1 LSFKAYVLEFKDRSQ
16 DQGGRILDTPSINDL
31 NICVATENGSGSAS
45 SNNILFKAIF
55 KMGIP
60 CSSKNMFPSN
70 IQGLPTWYQ
79 IRANADGYLSRKDVI
94 DVMVMFNDATAGKDI
109 YRVRDGGLILYDD
122 STPLAANLKRD
133 GVQYI
138 GFPANKLVAK
148 LVPASPLRAKQRNM
162 VYVGALAYLFGIDMS
177 VIKSVLEDT
186 FGKKPAVI
194 ESNMICIDA
203 GYQYCKEQNFKQNIA
218 RFEPIPDGNKGKIIT
233 EGNTAAA
240 LGAIYGGA
248 SVICWY
254 PITPSSSLAEAM
266 EYYLPRLR
274 KTKDGKKAYAI
285 VQAEDEIA
293 SAGMVVGAGWA
304 GARAMTSTSGPGVS
318 LMNET
323 IGLAYYAEIPS
334 VFFIIQRG
342 GPSTGLPTRTQQSDI
357 SLMYNASHGDTRHI
371 ILIPHDMNSC
381 FDFARQSFNYAD
393 RFQTPVFVA
402 MDLDLGMNLWSSDPL
417 KLNQEPFDYGK
428 RLSAEQLEEW
438 TKAGKKFRRYFDQDG
453 DGIPYRTV
461 PGNPHRVA
469 SYFTRG
475 SGHDADARY
484 SEDEHDYKYILD
496 RLRKKFDT
504 ARKFVPKPIVERE
517 RGVKTGIVCY
527 GSSYEPVREARD
539 RLKARGLRTNHM
551 LIRALPLTSEV
562 RDFFAEHD
570 TIYFV
575 EQNRDGQMAAILKD
589 ECPELGTKIVSVLI
603 YNGLPATPLEVVNQI
618 FAAAQSAKTA

>member
-1 LSFKAYVLEFKDRSQ
+1 M
-16 DQGGRILDTPSINDL
+16 DTPVINDL
-31 NICVATENGSGSAS
+31 SICVATENGSGSAS
-45 SNNILFKAIF
+45 SNNVLFKAIF

-79 IRANADGYLSRKDVI
+79 IRASAEGYLSRKDDI
-94 DVMVMFNDATAGKDI
+94 DVMVMFNDATAAKDI
-109 YRVRDGGLILYDD
+109 YRVRDGGIILYDD
-122 STPLAANLKRD
+122 STPLAANLKRE

-138 GFPANKLVAK
+138 GFPANKLVTK

-177 VIKSVLEDT
+177 VIKAVLEDT
-186 FGKKPAVI
+186 FGKKPVVI
-194 ESNMICIDA
+194 ESNLVCIDA
-203 GYQYCKEQNFKQNIA
+203 GYQYCKDQGFKQNIA
-218 RFEPIPDGNKGKIIT
+218 RLEPIANGNKGKIIT

-254 PITPSSSLAEAM
+254 PITPSSSLAESM

-274 KTKDGKKAYAI
+274 KQIDGKRTYAI

-293 SAGMVVGAGWA
+293 SVGMIVGAGWA

-318 LMNET
+318 LMNES
-323 IGLAYYAEIPS
+323 IGLAYYAEVPC

-342 GPSTGLPTRTQQSDI
+342 GPSTGLPTRTQQADI
-357 SLMYNASHGDTRHI
+357 SLMYGASHGDTRHI
-371 ILIPHDMNSC
+371 LLIPHDMNSC
-381 FDFARQSFNYAD
+381 FDLARQSFNYAD

-402 MDLDLGMNLWSSDPL
+402 MDLDLGMNFWSSEPL
-417 KLNQEPFDYGK
+417 KLNQEPYDQGK
-428 RLSAEQLEEW
+428 RLSAQDLDEW

-461 PGNPHRVA
+461 PGNQNRLA

-475 SGHDADARY
+475 SGHDADAKY

-496 RLRKKFDT
+496 RLRKKFET
-504 ARKFVPKPIVERE
+504 SRKFVPKPIIEKE
-517 RGVKTGIVCY
+517 RGVKTGIICY
-527 GSSYEPVREARD
+527 GSSFEPVREARD
-539 RLKARGLRTNHM
+539 RLKARGLKTNHM

-562 RDFFAEHD
+562 RDFLAEHD
-570 TIYFV
+570 TLYLV
-575 EQNRDGQMAAILKD
+575 EQNRDAQVAAIIKD
-589 ECPELGTKIVSVLI
+589 EHPELGAKITSILV
-603 YNGLPATPLEVVNQI
+603 YDGLPVTAGEVVRQI
-618 FAAAQSAKTA
+618 FEAAQTAKTA

>member
-1 LSFKAYVLEFKDRSQ
+1 LE
-16 DQGGRILDTPSINDL
+16 TPAINDL

-79 IRANADGYLSRKDVI
+79 IRASADGYLSRKDDI
-94 DVMVMFNDATAGKDI
+94 DVMVMFNDATAAKDI
-109 YRVRDGGLILYDD
+109 YRVREGGLILHDD
-122 STPLAANLKRD
+122 SNPLPTQLKRE
-133 GVQYI
+133 GVQYV
-138 GFPANKLVAK
+138 GCPANKLVAK

-162 VYVGALAYLFGIDMS
+162 LYVGALAYLFGIDME
-177 VIKSVLEDT
+177 VIKAVLEDT

-194 ESNMICIDA
+194 ESNLICIDA
-203 GYQYCKEQNFKQNIA
+203 GYQYMKEKGFSQNIA
-218 RFEPIPDGNKGKIIT
+218 RLELIPNGNKGKIIT
-233 EGNTAAA
+233 EGNTVAA

-266 EYYLPRLR
+266 EFYLPRLR
-274 KTKDGKKAYAI
+274 KLKDGKKPYAI

-293 SAGMVVGAGWA
+293 SAGMIAGAGWA
-304 GARAMTSTSGPGVS
+304 GARAMTSTSGPGLS

-323 IGLAYYAEIPS
+323 IGLAYYAEIPC
-334 VFFIIQRG
+334 VFFIVQRG
-342 GPSTGLPTRTQQSDI
+342 GPSTGLPTRTQQADI
-357 SLMYNASHGDTRHI
+357 SLMYGASHGDTRHM

-393 RFQTPVFVA
+393 RFQTPIFVA
-402 MDLDLGMNLWSSDPL
+402 MDLDLGMNLWPSEPL
-417 KLNQEPFDYGK
+417 KLPPEPFDYGK
-428 RLSAEQLEEW
+428 RLSEAQLEEW
-438 TKAGKKFRRYFDQDG
+438 SKAGKKFRRYFDQDG

-461 PGNPHRVA
+461 PGNQNRMA

-475 SGHDADARY
+475 SGHDADAKY
-484 SEDEHDYKYILD
+484 SEDETDYKYILD

-504 ARKFVPKPIVERE
+504 ARKFVPKPIVDKE
-517 RGVKTGIVCY
+517 RGVKTGIICY

-539 RLKARGLRTNHM
+539 RLKAAGLKTNHL

-562 RDFFAEHD
+562 RDFLVEHD
-570 TIYFV
+570 TIYLV
-575 EQNRDGQMAAILKD
+575 EQNRDGQMAAIIKD
-589 ECPELGTKIVSVLI
+589 ENPDLGSKVTSILV
-603 YNGLPATPLEVVNQI
+603 YNGLPMAAGEVVRQI
-618 FAAAQSAKTA
+618 FEAAQLAQPKTA

>member
-1 LSFKAYVLEFKDRSQ
+1 
-16 DQGGRILDTPSINDL
+16 LDTPLINDL

-79 IRANADGYLSRKDVI
+79 IRASGDGYLSRKDVI
-94 DVMVMFNDATAGKDI
+94 DVMVMFNDATAAKDI
-109 YRVRDGGLILYDD
+109 YRVRDGGVILYDD
-122 STPLAANLKRD
+122 SNSLPANLKRD
-133 GVQYI
+133 GVQYF

-177 VIKSVLEDT
+177 VIKAVLEDT
-186 FGKKPAVI
+186 FGRKPAVI

-203 GYQYCKEQNFKQNIA
+203 GYQYCKEQGYKQNIA
-218 RFEPIPDGNKGKIIT
+218 RLEPIPNGNKGKIIT

-274 KTKDGKKAYAI
+274 KPINDKKAYAI

-293 SAGMVVGAGWA
+293 SVGMIVGAGWA
-304 GARAMTSTSGPGVS
+304 GARAMTSTSGPGLS
-318 LMNET
+318 LMNES
-323 IGLAYYAEIPS
+323 IGLAYYAEIPC
-334 VFFIIQRG
+334 VLFIIQRG
-342 GPSTGLPTRTQQSDI
+342 GPSTGLPTRTQQADI
-357 SLMYNASHGDTRHI
+357 SLMYGASHGDTRHI

-381 FDFARQSFNYAD
+381 FDLARQSFNYAD
-393 RFQTPVFVA
+393 RFQTPVFIA
-402 MDLDLGMNLWSSDPL
+402 MDLDLGMNFWSSDPL
-417 KLNQEPFDYGK
+417 KLNQEPFDWGK
-428 RLSAEQLEEW
+428 RLDAKQLEEW

-461 PGNPHRVA
+461 PGNENRMA

-484 SEDEHDYKYILD
+484 SEDEHDYKDILD
-496 RLRKKFDT
+496 RLRKKFET
-504 ARKFVPKPIVERE
+504 ARKFVPKPIVEKE
-517 RGVKTGIVCY
+517 RGVKTGIICY

-539 RLKARGLRTNHM
+539 RLKAQGLKTNHM

-562 RDFFAEHD
+562 FEFLAEHD
-570 TIYFV
+570 TIYLV
-575 EQNRDGQMAAILKD
+575 EQNRDGQMAAIVKD
-589 ECPELGTKIVSVLI
+589 EHPEFGTKIVSVLI

-618 FAAAQSAKTA
+618 FAAAKSAKTA

>member
-1 LSFKAYVLEFKDRSQ
+1 M
-16 DQGGRILDTPSINDL
+16 DTPLINDL

-45 SNNILFKAIF
+45 SNNVLFKAIF

-79 IRANADGYLSRKDVI
+79 IRASAEGYLSRKDVI
-94 DVMVMFNDATAGKDI
+94 DVMVMFNDATAAKDI
-109 YRVRDGGLILYDD
+109 YRVRDGGIILYDD
-122 STPLAANLKRD
+122 STALQANLKRD
-133 GVQYI
+133 GVQYV
-138 GFPANKLVAK
+138 GFPANKLVSK

-177 VIKSVLEDT
+177 VIKAVLEDT

-194 ESNMICIDA
+194 ESNLVCIDA
-203 GYQYCKEQNFKQNIA
+203 GYQYVKEQGVKQNIA
-218 RFEPIPDGNKGKIIT
+218 RLEPIPDGNKDKILT

-248 SVICWY
+248 SVVCWY
-254 PITPSSSLAEAM
+254 PITPSSSLAESM

-274 KTKDGKKAYAI
+274 KQIDGKKTYAI

-318 LMNET
+318 LMNES
-323 IGLAYYAEIPS
+323 IGLAYYAEIPC

-342 GPSTGLPTRTQQSDI
+342 GPSTGLPTRTQQADI

-381 FDFARQSFNYAD
+381 FDIARQSFNYAD

-402 MDLDLGMNLWSSDPL
+402 MDLDLGMNYWSSEPL
-417 KLNQEPFDYGK
+417 KLQQESFDLGK

-438 TKAGKKFRRYFDQDG
+438 SKGGKKFRRYFDQDG

-461 PGNPHRVA
+461 PGNPHRTA

-484 SEDEHDYKYILD
+484 SEDENDYKYILD
-496 RLRKKFDT
+496 RLRKKFET
-504 ARKFVPKPIVERE
+504 ARKFVPKPIVEKE
-517 RGVKTGIVCY
+517 RGVKTGIICY

-539 RLKARGLRTNHM
+539 RLKARGLKTNHM

-562 RDFFAEHD
+562 TDFLAEHD
-570 TIYFV
+570 TVYLV
-575 EQNRDGQMAAILKD
+575 EQNRDGQMAAIIKD
-589 ECPELGTKIVSVLI
+589 ENPVLGAKITSILV
-603 YNGLPATPLEVVNQI
+603 YNGLPTSAGEVVQQI
-618 FAAAQSAKTA
+618 FDAAKTAKTA

>member
-1 LSFKAYVLEFKDRSQ
+1 LE
-16 DQGGRILDTPSINDL
+16 TPAINDL

-79 IRANADGYLSRKDVI
+79 IRASADGYLSRKDDI
-94 DVMVMFNDATAGKDI
+94 DVMVMFNDATAAKDI
-109 YRVRDGGLILYDD
+109 YRVREGGLILYDD
-122 STPLAANLKRD
+122 SNPLPTQLKRE
-133 GVQYI
+133 GVQYV
-138 GFPANKLVAK
+138 GCPANKLVAK

-162 VYVGALAYLFGIDMS
+162 LYVGALAYLFGIDME
-177 VIKSVLEDT
+177 VIKAVLEDA

-194 ESNMICIDA
+194 ESNLICIDA
-203 GYQYCKEQNFKQNIA
+203 GYQYIKEKGLSQNIA
-218 RFEPIPDGNKGKIIT
+218 RLEVIPNGNKGKIIT
-233 EGNTAAA
+233 EGNTVAA

-266 EYYLPRLR
+266 EFYLPKLR
-274 KTKDGKKAYAI
+274 KLKDGKKTYAI

-293 SAGMVVGAGWA
+293 SAGMIAGAGWA
-304 GARAMTSTSGPGVS
+304 GARAMTSTSGPGLS
-318 LMNET
+318 LMNES
-323 IGLAYYAEIPS
+323 IGLAYYAEIPC
-334 VFFIIQRG
+334 VFFIVQRG
-342 GPSTGLPTRTQQSDI
+342 GPSTGLPTRTQQADI
-357 SLMYNASHGDTRHI
+357 SLMYGASHGDTRHM

-402 MDLDLGMNLWSSDPL
+402 MDLDLGMNLWPSEPL
-417 KLNQEPFDYGK
+417 KLQPEPFDYGK
-428 RLSAEQLEEW
+428 RLSSAQLEEW
-438 TKAGKKFRRYFDQDG
+438 SKAGKKFRRYFDQDG

-461 PGNPHRVA
+461 PGNQNRMA

-475 SGHDADARY
+475 SGHDADAKY
-484 SEDEHDYKYILD
+484 SEDESDYKYILD

-504 ARKFVPKPIVERE
+504 ARKFVPKPIVDKE
-517 RGVKTGIVCY
+517 RGVKTGIICY

-539 RLKARGLRTNHM
+539 RLKAAGLKTNHL

-562 RDFFAEHD
+562 RDFLVEHD
-570 TIYFV
+570 TIYLV
-575 EQNRDGQMAAILKD
+575 EQNRDGQMAAIIKD
-589 ECPELGTKIVSVLI
+589 ENPDLGSKVTSILV
-603 YNGLPATPLEVVNQI
+603 YNGLPMAAGEVVRQI
-618 FAAAQSAKTA
+618 FDAAQLAQPKTA

>member
-1 LSFKAYVLEFKDRSQ
+1 
-16 DQGGRILDTPSINDL
+16 LDTPSINDL

>member
-1 LSFKAYVLEFKDRSQ
+1 
-16 DQGGRILDTPSINDL
+16 LDTPSINDL

-79 IRANADGYLSRKDVI
+79 IRANGEGYLSRKDVI
-94 DVMVMFNDATAGKDI
+94 DVMVMFNDATAAKDI
-109 YRVRDGGLILYDD
+109 YRVRDGGVILYDD
-122 STPLAANLKRD
+122 STPLATNLKRD

-203 GYQYCKEQNFKQNIA
+203 GYQYCKEQNYKQTIA
-218 RFEPIPDGNKGKIIT
+218 RLEPIPNGNKGKIIP

-274 KTKDGKKAYAI
+274 KQIDGKKPYAI

-342 GPSTGLPTRTQQSDI
+342 GPSTGLPTRTQQADI
-357 SLMYNASHGDTRHI
+357 SLMYGASHGDTRHI

-381 FDFARQSFNYAD
+381 FDFARQSFNFSD

-402 MDLDLGMNLWSSDPL
+402 MDLDLGMNMWSSDPL

-428 RLSAEQLEEW
+428 RLGAEQLEEW
-438 TKAGKKFRRYFDQDG
+438 TKVGKKFRRYFDQDG

-461 PGNPHRVA
+461 PGNPHRMA

-496 RLRKKFDT
+496 RLRRKFDT
-504 ARKFVPKPIVERE
+504 ARKFVPKPIIEKE
-517 RGVKTGIVCY
+517 RGVKTGIICY

-562 RDFFAEHD
+562 RDFLAEHD
-570 TIYFV
+570 TIYLV
-575 EQNRDGQMAAILKD
+575 EQNRDGQMAAIIKD
-589 ECPELGTKIVSVLI
+589 ESPELGAKIVSVLI

>member
-1 LSFKAYVLEFKDRSQ
+1 
-16 DQGGRILDTPSINDL
+16 LDTPSINDL

-589 ECPELGTKIVSVLI
+589 ECPEVGTKIVSVLI

>member
-1 LSFKAYVLEFKDRSQ
+1 M
-16 DQGGRILDTPSINDL
+16 DTPSINDL

-203 GYQYCKEQNFKQNIA
+203 GYQYCKEQNFKQSIA
-218 RFEPIPDGNKGKIIT
+218 RLEPIADGNKGKIIT

-504 ARKFVPKPIVERE
+504 ARKFVPKPIVEKE

-570 TIYFV
+570 TIYLV
-575 EQNRDGQMAAILKD
+575 EQNRDGQMAAIIKD
-589 ECPELGTKIVSVLI
+589 EWPELGTKIASVLI

>member
-1 LSFKAYVLEFKDRSQ
+1 
-16 DQGGRILDTPSINDL
+16 
-31 NICVATENGSGSAS
+31 
-45 SNNILFKAIF
+45 
-55 KMGIP
+55 
-60 CSSKNMFPSN
+60 MFPSN

-79 IRANADGYLSRKDVI
+79 IRASAEGYLSRKDVI
-94 DVMVMFNDATAGKDI
+94 DVMVMFNDATAAKDI
-109 YRVRDGGLILYDD
+109 YRVRDGGVILYDD
-122 STPLAANLKRD
+122 STPLSASLKRD
-133 GVQYI
+133 GVQYV

-194 ESNMICIDA
+194 ESNLICIDA
-203 GYQYCKEQNFKQNIA
+203 GYQYCKEQSYKQNIA
-218 RFEPIPDGNKGKIIT
+218 RLEPIPNGNQDKIIT

-274 KTKDGKKAYAI
+274 KPKDGKKTYAI

-293 SAGMVVGAGWA
+293 SVGMVVGAGWA

-318 LMNET
+318 LMNES

-342 GPSTGLPTRTQQSDI
+342 GPSTGLPTRTQQADI
-357 SLMYNASHGDTRHI
+357 SLMYGASHGDTRHI

-381 FDFARQSFNYAD
+381 FDLARQSFDYAD

-402 MDLDLGMNLWSSDPL
+402 MDLDLGMNMWSSEPL
-417 KLNQEPFDYGK
+417 KLNQDAYDYGK
-428 RLSAEQLEEW
+428 RLSAQNLEEW

-461 PGNPHRVA
+461 PGNEHRLA

-496 RLRKKFDT
+496 RLRKKFET
-504 ARKFVPKPIVERE
+504 ARKFVPKPIIERE
-517 RGVKTGIVCY
+517 RGVKTGIICY
-527 GSSYEPVREARD
+527 GSSFEPVREARD

-562 RDFFAEHD
+562 RDFLAEHD

-575 EQNRDGQMAAILKD
+575 EQNRDGQMAAIIKD
-589 ECPELGTKIVSVLI
+589 DWPELGAKIVSVLI